1 MANIQE
7 IAEELCNMT
16 TKEVNELATI
26 MKDEYGIEP
35 SACAVEMHE
44 RMEKANRTMSPRE
57 YGMHLMNK
65 RNRKRK

>member
-7 IAEELCNMT
+7 VAEQLCNMT
-16 TKEVNELATI
+16 AKEVNELAMI

-35 SACAVEMHE
+35 SACAVAERE
-44 RMEKANRTMSPRE
+44 RMERNCRTMSPRE
-57 YGMHLMNK
+57 YGMQLMNK